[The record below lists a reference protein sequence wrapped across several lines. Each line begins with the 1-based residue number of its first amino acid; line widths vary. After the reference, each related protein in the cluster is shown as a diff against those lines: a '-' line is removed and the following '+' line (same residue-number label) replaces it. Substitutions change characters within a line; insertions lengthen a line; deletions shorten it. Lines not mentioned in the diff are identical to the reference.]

1 MAQPTPYVRQF
12 DFSDH
17 SEETPE
23 LPHSG
28 TELDAEFDLIDLS
41 LGQTQTNLA
50 LIQRDDGAL
59 ANQTVGAAQLT
70 PELLAALGVADYW
83 ETATAY
89 IVDDRVFYGNAV
101 YICLE
106 AHTSGTFATDLA
118 AADWQVLVDFSGD
131 QFQSTST
138 TSLAIGAGTKIFT
151 VDAGKSFNVGS
162 FVLAVSQANPAN
174 FMFGTITT
182 YTNVTLTTDI
192 TLIGG
197 SGTLADWL
205 VTISGARGATGAT
218 GAAGT
223 SGNNLG
229 KVSVADTTPAYL
241 SDKIVVGAGLATSI
255 NNPAAD
261 EEFQI
266 SLGNIIKTPSYIYA
280 HQTFN

>member
-17 SEETPE
+17 TAETPE
-23 LPHSG
+23 LPQDG
-28 TELDAEFDLIDLS
+28 TELDAEYDAIKTTLD
-41 LGQTQTNLA
+41 QTLTNLA
-50 LIQRDDGAL
+50 RIQRDDGAL

-70 PELLAALGVADYW
+70 PELLAALGVAGYW

-89 IVDDRVFYGNAV
+89 AVDDRVFYGNAV
-101 YICLE
+101 YVCLV
-106 AHTSGTFATDLA
+106 AHTSDTFATDLA
-118 AADWQVLVDFSGD
+118 SGNWQVLVDFSGD
-131 QFQSTST
+131 QFQSTSA
-138 TSLAIGAGTKIFT
+138 TSLIIAAGTKVFT
-151 VDAGKSFNVGS
+151 VDAGKSFNAGS
-162 FVLAVSQANPAN
+162 FILAVSQANPAN
-174 FMFGTITT
+174 FMFGTITS
-182 YTNVTLTTDI
+182 YSNVTLTTDI

-197 SGTLADWL
+197 SGTLADW
-205 VTISGARGATGAT
+205 VVSISGARGATGAT

-241 SDKIVVGAGLATSI
+241 ADKLVVGAGLATSI
-255 NNPAAD
+255 NNPAGD